1 LDEHFKW
8 VHPSRVT
15 VANMFVPVFNNRS
28 DISILLVTHDDAEG
42 LVVISKVQR
51 KWLSAE
57 DFPEMD
63 ANQICEDL
71 KVAWG
76 KKLLLISMWVTDDEL
91 QLFMMHPEFVC
102 WDITSQPSW
111 LSLARME
118 MGSCSLFA
126 HAFIPSQKWWVFKVF
141 FSFCVPKKCL
151 IPKIQESI

>member
-1 LDEHFKW
+1 
-8 VHPSRVT
+8 
-15 VANMFVPVFNNRS
+15 MFVPVFNNRS

-76 KKLLLISMWVTDDEL
+76 KKLLLI
-91 QLFMMHPEFVC
+91 FM
-102 WDITSQPSW
+102 
-111 LSLARME
+111 
-118 MGSCSLFA
+118 
-126 HAFIPSQKWWVFKVF
+126 
-141 FSFCVPKKCL
+141 
-151 IPKIQESI
+151 